1 MEIKRGDMFL
11 VDFNPARGSEQAGY
25 RPAVVVQ
32 NDVGNRYSPTV
43 IIVAVTT
50 GVHKDY
56 PFLVKLK
63 AGEGGLEKDSAANA
77 AQVLTVDKSR
87 LVRRLGSL
95 SPEKMH
101 QVNRAL
107 AVSLGL
113 AGEIIKI

>member
-1 MEIKRGDMFL
+1 MEIKRGDVFL

-43 IIVAVTT
+43 IVIAVTT

-56 PFLVKLK
+56 PFLVKLR

-77 AQVLTVDKSR
+77 AQVLTIDKSR
-87 LVRRLGSL
+87 LVHRLGSL

-101 QVNRAL
+101 RVNRAL
-107 AVSLGL
+107 AVSLEL
-113 AGEIIKI
+113 VGEVSEI